1 MCKGYLYSRICTSS
15 DPINLAFFMFTDSPD
30 LDLKH
35 FLAICCYCP
44 VALGVLSL
52 KHRYLHDVQVY
63 TWLMI
68 RTYASVSSELCS
80 RKKPVVVLP
89 SLPALLSKKFHHIL
103 SLKCLFTSYAKGE
116 TLQFLKP
123 CFHEKIKFEK
133 ILSKRSKAG
142 KFKHAHKIKV

>member
-1 MCKGYLYSRICTSS
+1 
-15 DPINLAFFMFTDSPD
+15 MFTDSPD

-35 FLAICCYCP
+35 FLANFCYCP

-52 KHRYLHDVQVY
+52 RLRDQHDVQVY

-80 RKKPVVVLP
+80 RKKTVVVLP

-133 ILSKRSKAG
+133 NLIKKVEG
-142 KFKHAHKIKV
+142 WKIQTCP